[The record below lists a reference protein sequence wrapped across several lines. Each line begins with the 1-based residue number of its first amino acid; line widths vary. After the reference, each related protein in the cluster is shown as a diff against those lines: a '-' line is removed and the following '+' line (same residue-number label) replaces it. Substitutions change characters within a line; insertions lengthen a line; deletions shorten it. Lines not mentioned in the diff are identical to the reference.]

1 MGCCGLTVCSP
12 CRQQG
17 SDVLEQFLS
26 IPTTCC
32 PLSSPQNAQLMREGQ
47 CPLPKARLTSTEVAA
62 ATFPQAQGLWGRAGF
77 CFQSLFW
84 NDSFFIFGFTAET
97 DVFPQ
102 KMRTE
107 MKPHFPKGI
116 FFLMKKKKKATKTKS
131 NQHSAWEWAEKY
143 CY

>member
-1 MGCCGLTVCSP
+1 
-12 CRQQG
+12 
-17 SDVLEQFLS
+17 
-26 IPTTCC
+26 
-32 PLSSPQNAQLMREGQ
+32 MREGQ

-62 ATFPQAQGLWGRAGF
+62 DTFPQAHGLWGRAGF

-116 FFLMKKKKKATKTKS
+116 FFFNEKKKLQKPNPTNTVRGNGQKNIVTRLPFCS
-131 NQHSAWEWAEKY
+131 
-143 CY
+143 